1 MEEAGRRV
9 SNMYCDVRKT
19 WLAIDGFEDEKTS
32 WAKEWGWPRSDGK
45 KERKEK
51 IFFRRVLM
59 HFKHIHIHIQHI
71 QSCFKV
77 SITWYGWRNGH
88 IDKLNRIENYFSNAY
103 GNLVCDKGDI
113 SIKYRGSYLCNKC
126 TRLIGYI
133 SNKDQGKIVFM
144 YHTTRNSK
152 WVRDLN
158 IKS

>member
-1 MEEAGRRV
+1 
-9 SNMYCDVRKT
+9 MYCDVRKT

-32 WAKEWGWPRSDGK
+32 WAKEWGWPRSDEKK

-59 HFKHIHIHIQHI
+59 HFKHI

-77 SITWYGWRNGH
+77 SITWYWWRNGH
-88 IDKLNRIENYFSNAY
+88 IDKLNRIENYVSNAY

-144 YHTTRNSK
+144 YHTMRNSK

>member
-1 MEEAGRRV
+1 MWCEKDLT
-9 SNMYCDVRKT
+9 SHW
-19 WLAIDGFEDEKTS
+19 WLWRWEDIMSQRMGVTS
-32 WAKEWGWPRSDGK
+32 LRWKK

-59 HFKHIHIHIQHI
+59 HFKHI

-77 SITWYGWRNGH
+77 SITWYWWRNGH
-88 IDKLNRIENYFSNAY
+88 IDKLNRIENYVSNAY

-144 YHTTRNSK
+144 YHTMRNSK